1 KIRCT
6 IEKLDDTT
14 GAVTATATFPLS
26 DVPTTPI
33 DFVYNVQPAGQSQV
47 GASAPTVAEQLVLYH
62 ARRMTN
68 GFGADA
74 VIRLQ
79 HSRPGDLATGESTLF
94 DAIQQARS
102 IRKLLQNARGLRP
115 EDISPPEGS
124 LATIDLVDLES
135 RIVHY
140 EGELSNAHS

>member
-1 KIRCT
+1 
-6 IEKLDDTT
+6 
-14 GAVTATATFPLS
+14 TATAAFPLS
-26 DVPTTPI
+26 DVATTPI
-33 DFVYNVQPAGQSQV
+33 DFVYNVQAAGQSQD
-47 GASAPTVAEQLVLYH
+47 GGGTPTVAEQLVLYH

-68 GFGADA
+68 GFGPDA
-74 VIRLQ
+74 AIRLQ
-79 HSRPGDLATGESTLF
+79 HSRPSDLAAGESTLF
-94 DAIQQARS
+94 DALQQARW

-140 EGELSNAHS
+140 EAELSNAHTALLGLVA